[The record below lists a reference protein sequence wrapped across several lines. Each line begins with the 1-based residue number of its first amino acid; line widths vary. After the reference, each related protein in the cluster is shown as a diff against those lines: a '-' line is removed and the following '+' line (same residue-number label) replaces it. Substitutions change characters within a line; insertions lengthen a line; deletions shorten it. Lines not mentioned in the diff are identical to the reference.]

1 MEWTDTMDLATGKF
15 KDKAELVQLLHRK
28 GLMPS
33 QPIVTYCQHAIR
45 AAHSAFVLE
54 HLLGYR
60 QVRLYEASMQEFL
73 NQSKIR

>member
-1 MEWTDTMDLATGKF
+1 
-15 KDKAELVQLLHRK
+15 
-28 GLMPS
+28 MP
-33 QPIVTYCQHAIR
+33 QRLREKRDENCMITAQVGDDQHAIR
-45 AAHSAFVLE
+45 AAHSTFVLE